1 MSVKAV
7 CFIGHRNVELDD
19 DKVEKLRT
27 IIENLIIKD
36 NVQIF
41 LFGSRSDFDYTCHQ
55 IVTELK
61 EKYPH
66 IQRRCYT
73 CRSETCT
80 LESER
85 EHWEKVYSYFR
96 KRELHLLGVEEEVE
110 FKNKWTAGKASY
122 VERNQAMI
130 NDSDLCVFYYD
141 ENYKPQECKYT
152 KRCFTTYQPKSGTVL
167 AYNYAKQK
175 KKEIINV
182 FEILK

>member
-1 MSVKAV
+1 MSVKAI

-19 DKVEKLRT
+19 DKVEKLKT

-36 NVQIF
+36 NAQIF
-41 LFGSRSDFDYTCHQ
+41 LFGSRSDFDYICHK

-61 EKYPH
+61 EKYPQ

-80 LESER
+80 LEIER

-96 KRELHLLGVEEEVE
+96 KREVHLLGVEKEVE

-122 VERNQAMI
+122 VERNQAML
-130 NDSDLCVFYYD
+130 NDSDLCIFYFD
-141 ENYKPQECKYT
+141 ENYQPQEHKYS
-152 KRCFTTYQPKSGTVL
+152 KRCFTSYQSKSGTAL